1 MLIER
6 INNLSNELVII
17 IKSYLP
23 KTSLIF
29 INKYYYKNYH
39 YLIKKMIHEKHFEN
53 YMRTTIRTDNDFV
66 FSHILLDFY
75 KDIYK
80 IKNYKYK
87 NILYKN
93 YYNFLLDYCIQ
104 NNSIKCRN
112 ILNDFL
118 KVQGLCQNQHK
129 KNSLIHI
136 RWKY

>member
-1 MLIER
+1 MDIER
-6 INNLSNELVII
+6 INCLSNDLVMI

-23 KTSLIF
+23 ENVLIF
-29 INKYYYKNYH
+29 LNKHCYKKYH
-39 YLIKKMIHEKHFEN
+39 YLIKKFIHEKNFEK
-53 YMRTTIRTDNDFV
+53 YMRSIIRNDNDFV
-66 FSHILLDFY
+66 FSHILLDFN

-80 IKNYKYK
+80 IKNYIYK
-87 NILYKN
+87 NTLYKN
-93 YYNFLLDYCIQ
+93 YYKFLIDYCIQ

-118 KVQGLCQNQHK
+118 KVQGLCQNRHK